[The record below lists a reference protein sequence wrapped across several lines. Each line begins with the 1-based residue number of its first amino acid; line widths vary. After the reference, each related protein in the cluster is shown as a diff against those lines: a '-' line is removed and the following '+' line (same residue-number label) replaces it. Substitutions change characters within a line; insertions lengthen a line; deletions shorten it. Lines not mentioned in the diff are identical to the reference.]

1 MQKKNKFIFKFIKLI
16 FDFAILVFFIGGYL
30 KLFISLNTNTSMKI
44 LFSLIYIWFTIG
56 MNVNLILPL
65 SKLIDNKINKL

>member
-1 MQKKNKFIFKFIKLI
+1 MRKKNKKFLKFIKLL
-16 FDFAILVFFIGGYL
+16 FDISILFLFIGGYF
-30 KLFISLNTNTSMKI
+30 KLFSTLNTNTSMKI
-44 LFSLIYIWFTIG
+44 IFSLIYLWFTIG